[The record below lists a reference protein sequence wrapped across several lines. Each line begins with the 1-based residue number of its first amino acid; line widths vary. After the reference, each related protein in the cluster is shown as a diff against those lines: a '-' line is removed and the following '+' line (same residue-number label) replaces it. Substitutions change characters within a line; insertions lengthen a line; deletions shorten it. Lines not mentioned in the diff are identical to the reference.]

1 MEKKK
6 PLRKCVGCNEM
17 KPKSE
22 LVRIIRTSEGE
33 ILLDLTGRQ
42 NGRGAY
48 ICRSTECLERA
59 RKNNSL
65 SRSFGMSISS
75 DIYEK
80 IAAELK

>member
-17 KPKSE
+17 KPKTE
-22 LVRIIRTSEGE
+22 LVRIIRTAEGE
-33 ILLDLTGRQ
+33 ILLDTTGRK

-48 ICRSTECLERA
+48 MCRSAECLEKA

-65 SRSFGMSISS
+65 SRSFGMAVAS
-75 DIYEK
+75 DIYDR
-80 IAAELK
+80 IAAELV